1 MISKNNEWVI
11 VFNGCIYNFKELKK
25 ELKAKHHS
33 FVSKT
38 DTEVICEGLT
48 AYGVAFF
55 ERLNGMFA
63 IAAWNKS
70 EKNCICHE
78 TALHQTLYY
87 WFNGNTICFSSEIK
101 AIIRHPNYKI
111 DVDLDALNEYF
122 TFQNIFSFNT
132 LFKGIFMLPPANTI
146 KINKNTTDIKH
157 NSWWDYDFSKT
168 DKNRHLNLQNLKLKD
183 FLNKQLID
191 K

>member
-1 MISKNNEWVI
+1 MACLLLLLGTN
-11 VFNGCIYNFKELKK
+11 LKK
-25 ELKAKHHS
+25 LYLSRDRFGIKP
-33 FVSKT
+33 
-38 DTEVICEGLT
+38 
-48 AYGVAFF
+48 
-55 ERLNGMFA
+55 
-63 IAAWNKS
+63 
-70 EKNCICHE
+70 
-78 TALHQTLYY
+78 LYY

-101 AIIRHPNYKI
+101 AIIEHPDYKL

-132 LFKGIFMLPPANTI
+132 LFKGVFMLPPANTI

-168 DKNRHLNLQNLKLKD
+168 DEEMSFEFAKSAKD

-191 K
+191 KCC